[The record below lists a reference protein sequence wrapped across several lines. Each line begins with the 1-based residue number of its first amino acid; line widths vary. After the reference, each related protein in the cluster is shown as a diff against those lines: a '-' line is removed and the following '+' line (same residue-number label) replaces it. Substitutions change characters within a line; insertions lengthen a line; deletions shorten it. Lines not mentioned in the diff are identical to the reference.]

1 MFVYVG
7 KFFGT
12 HALKGEIKFKSSFSY
27 LDKILVRGFSFYV
40 GSSKDRIEL
49 SSFRFHNGVYLVS
62 FSGISYDDVCN
73 FVNKKVYVLRDDLC
87 LSSSDY
93 VIEDYIGLDAVF
105 NGACFGRVVDVVDA
119 GSGNYVFVIKGSREI
134 FIPFNSNFISLVGSK
149 EVVFKNVEGFLYE
162 D

>member
-27 LDKILVRGFSFYV
+27 LDKVLVPGFSFYV
-40 GSSKDRIEL
+40 GRDKVKLEL

-62 FSGISYDDVCN
+62 FSGVSYEEVSI

-87 LSSSDY
+87 LSSTDF

-105 NGACFGRVVDVVDA
+105 NGTCFGKVVDVVDT
-119 GSGNYVFVIKGSREI
+119 GLGNYVFSIEGSREI
-134 FIPFNSNFISLVGSK
+134 LIPFNSNFISLVNSK
-149 EVVFKNVEGFLYE
+149 EVVFKNVEGFL
-162 D
+162 